1 MNQMSGLKKKRQGG
15 ICGQD
20 RQRTGTNGG
29 KEQHEI
35 MMRGGNT
42 ASNKLNTALDT
53 DMGPLPYADA
63 NEIASCLKRGNP
75 ETDPNLGLLGTSE
88 PAERLRPCSKI
99 RIESTSKSITDG
111 AYQTIP
117 HQRTSPSYKAPGL
130 VPYGSRKGIFSY
142 EK

>member
-1 MNQMSGLKKKRQGG
+1 MNQMSGLKEKTGG
-15 ICGQD
+15 IYEQD

-42 ASNKLNTALDT
+42 ASNKLNTALET

-63 NEIASCLKRGNP
+63 NEIASCLKRRNP
-75 ETDPNLGLLGTSE
+75 ERDPNPGLLGTSE
-88 PAERLRPCSKI
+88 RAERLRPCSEI
-99 RIESTSKSITDG
+99 RIESTSKSITDA
-111 AYQTIP
+111 AYQTIL
-117 HQRTSPSYKAPGL
+117 HHRTSSSYKTPGL
-130 VPYGSRKGIFSY
+130 VLYGSRKGIFSY